1 MIPFDR
7 GLSLKLDE
15 ATVLLE
21 ATTSPELRAILT
33 ARKGMIEQHIF
44 ADFSQRHTPI
54 SRPDDET
61 WEVIRKAILRRDG
74 YRCKLCL
81 SGDIMLHVHHLIPV
95 DQGGETVPANLLTLC
110 HLCHSTIHP
119 WIEGGDCANT

>member
-7 GLSLKLDE
+7 SLSLKLDE

-21 ATTSPELRAILT
+21 ATTSPELKAILT
-33 ARKGMIEQHIF
+33 VRKTGIERHIF
-44 ADFSQRHTPI
+44 QAFSKKHSPA

-74 YRCKLCL
+74 YECKLCL
-81 SGDIMLHVHHLIPV
+81 SGDTTLQVHHLVPIE
-95 DQGGETVPANLLTLC
+95 QGGETIPANLLTLC

-119 WIEGGDCANT
+119 WIEGGDYANA